1 MERQQRHLFPLAAL
15 AAALGSVTAGAIMTA
30 CSSQPD
36 AVAPADQP
44 AALLASMG
52 PLQTQSADEM
62 HAQVFAENGYPTAAQ
77 CGECH
82 PKHFAEWSVSP
93 HAYAQISPVFNAMQG
108 SVTKLTNGA
117 NADFC
122 IRCHSPVG
130 MALDEP
136 VFTPNKNRAQASVE
150 GVTCIVCHRV
160 AADAGKIS
168 GRFKLEKGDIHAPI
182 FGPGDGS
189 ELQRVLAEAMD
200 PEGLYPGLKPH
211 SDADGDFPIHGEIK
225 PSFFLTE
232 SGMCGSCHDVTSPGG
247 FRLEEAFSE
256 YKNSPAAKRGESC
269 QDCHMSRTEGSIWD
283 GPEDIQAVAIMN
295 GVPSKSRKVS
305 SHYFAGPDY
314 SIVHPG
320 VFPIMRGEDSE
331 LATLTEWHDFDLS
344 WGREEF
350 ESSVPEGTDFKHE
363 VWESAKNRK
372 RAHEIIYGKRGQIE
386 KLETY
391 RKRQLDVMRAG
402 YQLGDVKVSKS
413 SDSGIKFSVQARN
426 GTDGHNVPT
435 GFIAE
440 RTLFIETTVY
450 DSEGTPVF
458 KSGDTD
464 PNGDVRD
471 LHSVYVH
478 NGALPLDK
486 FLFSLQSK
494 FIVRLF
500 RGGERE
506 QVLAVNLSA
515 DPLPFTRPSPTPT
528 IGTGRPVGAR
538 THRVGLPPK
547 GKRWADYSI
556 KKSELTGKGP
566 YTAKVRMIAGMVPIN
581 LVHEIRHVG
590 FDYGMNPRQ
599 IGDRVVAGRQVLWE
613 GEFALD
619 QEGPVAVEWDT
630 PEPAPIDWWQVP
642 EKAPEEAIASGPAGS
657 SAGATEKKT
666 PLAKKTSFTPTRTQ
680 GDSGN

>member
-1 MERQQRHLFPLAAL
+1 MRQTIPNRTTVHRGVLGAGFALLA
-15 AAALGSVTAGAIMTA
+15 SVTAGAFMAA
-30 CSSQPD
+30 CSAGAQP
-36 AVAPADQP
+36 ATSPRMVSAGPMAADQTP
-44 AALLASMG
+44 
-52 PLQTQSADEM
+52 DDM
-62 HAQVFAENGYPTAAQ
+62 HAEVFAENGYPTAAQ

-108 SVTKLTNGA
+108 TVTKLTNGA

-122 IRCHSPVG
+122 IRCHTPVG
-130 MALDEP
+130 MALGEP
-136 VFTPNKNRAQASVE
+136 VFTDNKNRAQASLE

-160 AADAGKIS
+160 SADEGKIS
-168 GRFKLEKGDIHAPI
+168 GRFKLQKGDIHAPV
-182 FGPGDGS
+182 FGPGDGGV
-189 ELQRVLAEAMD
+189 LQSVLENED
-200 PEGLYPGLKPH
+200 GFYPHTKSH
-211 SDADGDFPIHGEIK
+211 SGDEGDFPIHGEIK
-225 PSFFLTE
+225 TSFFISQPGL
-232 SGMCGSCHDVTSPGG
+232 CGSCHDVTSPGG

-256 YKNSPAAKRGESC
+256 YKSSPAAGAGVSC
-269 QDCHMSRTEGSIWD
+269 QDCHMSTSEGVD
-283 GPEDIQAVAIMN
+283 VDHFEEQPVAIFPD
-295 GVPSKSRKVS
+295 GKATAPRKVS

-320 VFPIMRGEDSE
+320 IFPILQGEKAE
-331 LATLTEWHDFDLS
+331 LATITEWQDFDLA
-344 WGREEF
+344 WGRDEF
-350 ESSVPEGTDFKHE
+350 EANVPADIDFKHE
-363 VWESAKNRK
+363 VWESLRNRR
-372 RAHEIIYGKRGQIE
+372 RAHEIIYGPKGQID

-391 RKRQLDVMRAG
+391 RQRQLHVMRAG
-402 YQLGDVKVSKS
+402 YQLGDVKVKKASA
-413 SDSGIKFSVQARN
+413 DGIEFSVEARN

-450 DSEGTPVF
+450 DRNGEAVF

-478 NGALPLDK
+478 NGALSLDK

-494 FIVRLF
+494 FIIRLF

-506 QVLAVNLSA
+506 QVLAVNHSA

-528 IGTGRPVGAR
+528 ISTGRPVGAR
-538 THRVGLPPK
+538 THRVGLPPL
-547 GKRWADYSI
+547 GSRWADYKVSAD
-556 KKSELTGKGP
+556 ELTGAGP

-599 IGDRVVAGRQVLWE
+599 IGDRVVAGRQILWE
-613 GEFALD
+613 GSFPLA
-619 QEGPVAVEWDT
+619 QEGPVDIQWNQ

-642 EKAPEEAIASGPAGS
+642 GAAQNDAGH
-657 SAGATEKKT
+657 
-666 PLAKKTSFTPTRTQ
+666 
-680 GDSGN
+680 

>member
-1 MERQQRHLFPLAAL
+1 ML
-15 AAALGSVTAGAIMTA
+15 SA
-30 CSSQPD
+30 CRSQFGPESN
-36 AVAPADQP
+36 
-44 AALLASMG
+44 ALLAISDPG
-52 PLQTQSADEM
+52 DDLQNANDLHAALYADGEYPSAS
-62 HAQVFAENGYPTAAQ
+62 Q

-93 HAYAQISPVFNAMQG
+93 HAYAQISPVFNAMQAT
-108 SVTKLTNGA
+108 VTKLTNGA
-117 NADFC
+117 NGDFC

-130 MALDEP
+130 MALGEP
-136 VFTPNKNRAQASVE
+136 VYTENKNRAQASLE

-160 AADAGKIS
+160 NGDYGKIS
-168 GRFKLEKGDIHAPI
+168 GRFQLERGDIHAPVY
-182 FGPGDGS
+182 GPSNGS
-189 ELQRVLAEAMD
+189 ELERILLENEKED
-200 PEGLYPGLKPH
+200 GFYSGLKSSP
-211 SDADGDFPIHGEIK
+211 DAQGDTPIHGELK
-225 PSFFLTE
+225 TSFFLTQ
-232 SGMCGSCHDVTSPGG
+232 SGICGSCHDVTSPGG

-256 YKNSPAAKRGESC
+256 YKNSPAAKNGVSC
-269 QDCHMSRTEGSIWD
+269 QDCHMSTSEGRVADFREVQPAAVMPD
-283 GPEDIQAVAIMN
+283 GTA
-295 GVPSKSRKVS
+295 SKAREVS

-320 VFPIMRGEDSE
+320 IFPVLQGDRSE
-331 LATLTEWHDFDLS
+331 LATLTEWHDFDLT
-344 WGREEF
+344 WGSPDF
-350 ESSVPEGTDFKHE
+350 EANVPEGVDFKHE
-363 VWESAKNRK
+363 VWKDSKNRQ
-372 RAHEIIYGKRGQIE
+372 RAYQIIYGPNGQIA

-391 RKRQLDVMRAG
+391 RKRQLDVLREG
-402 YQLGDVKVSKS
+402 YQLGKVSVDKTG
-413 SDSGIKFSVQARN
+413 SGGIAFRVEAKN

-440 RTLFIETTVY
+440 RTLYIETTVY
-450 DSEGTPVF
+450 DANGEAVF
-458 KSGDTD
+458 KSGDLD

-478 NGALPLDK
+478 NGALDLDK

-506 QVLAVNLSA
+506 QVLAVNHSV

-547 GKRWADYSI
+547 GSRWAEYVV
-556 KKSELTGKGP
+556 KPEELTGAGP

-599 IGDRVVAGRQVLWE
+599 VGDRVVEGRPLLWE
-613 GEFALD
+613 GEFPLSSTGEI
-619 QEGPVAVEWDT
+619 QVEWER
-630 PEPAPIDWWQVP
+630 PESGTIDWWQVP
-642 EKAPEEAIASGPAGS
+642 VDQNAADAGPLPAEHGSGEAG
-657 SAGATEKKT
+657 
-666 PLAKKTSFTPTRTQ
+666 Q
-680 GDSGN
+680 